1 MLTLNFRPAK
11 LARAAVLTLSM
22 LVLGCSAE
30 DWDWFGSNKNES
42 KKTKP
47 VARAEN
53 PEPEKTAAKTEPKP
67 ADKPA
72 DEDPKAKEVDERVE
86 QYVRS
91 MDKNRYDPNYVT
103 NDFTAK
109 IERQND
115 PERADRIRK
124 TAARSRSESNGY
136 EPEWAPDAREP
147 KTSNDET
154 SNSKTEDSP
163 QIAELNEP
171 DTKSESNGPEKPAA
185 DPKPVKAV
193 PELER
198 TSDLTKS
205 TTTNDEST
213 VKTSPVATNRPA
225 EKVSEP
231 SRADDIDPPSN
242 TKTDSTAE
250 KPIGKPPV
258 LSDIGVSAAP
268 KTTANAA
275 PKTTAEPTPREP
287 EQLAVATKESEPA
300 PSKPVVPVVTTPP
313 VDPIK
318 AKIAELE
325 RLVARDP
332 NNLEEQFRLRMMYLV
347 AGQDDKALA
356 PTDGVNEDIQEIMRG
371 QIQALMSARSTSERD
386 PATWANRQLDAI
398 ETLRALV
405 REKADLRV
413 PKVEL
418 CSAIDGFGRYE
429 PISPPD
435 FRVAARNLV
444 LLYIEVDNFQCEKTP
459 SGMYRTLLSVR
470 QSLLSKTGEELWTQR
485 DENIEDLARQ
495 RRSDFYLTIG
505 PLAIPKSLGPGEYVM
520 KVEVEDVIAGKMN
533 SNVAKF
539 KMVP

>member
-1 MLTLNFRPAK
+1 MLILKIRPAH
-11 LARAAVLTLSM
+11 LARAAGLTLST

-30 DWDWFGSNKNES
+30 NWDWFGMNKKES
-42 KKTKP
+42 KETKP
-47 VARAEN
+47 AARAQN
-53 PEPEKTAAKTEPKP
+53 PAPETSAAKTEPKSTDD
-67 ADKPA
+67 A
-72 DEDPKAKEVDERVE
+72 KAKEVDARVE

-91 MDKNRYDPNYVT
+91 MDNRYDPSYVS
-103 NDFTAK
+103 NDFTTK

-124 TAARSRSESNGY
+124 TAARSRSDSNGY
-136 EPEWAPDAREP
+136 EPEWAPDSREP
-147 KTSNDET
+147 VPVRDEKTSQANDGA
-154 SNSKTEDSP
+154 P

-171 DTKSESNGPEKPAA
+171 TEEDDSASSKKIVSEPPPSKAG
-185 DPKPVKAV
+185 PKPEPIASSAT
-193 PELER
+193 PEP
-198 TSDLTKS
+198 DAA
-205 TTTNDEST
+205 
-213 VKTSPVATNRPA
+213 KTSPVATNRPSTKVTEPTTPEETGSASDAKQDLA
-225 EKVSEP
+225 EG
-231 SRADDIDPPSN
+231 
-242 TKTDSTAE
+242 

-275 PKTTAEPTPREP
+275 PRTTADTRQSEPEPIAVATREP
-287 EQLAVATKESEPA
+287 EPSPSEPA
-300 PSKPVVPVVTTPP
+300 APVVTTPA

-386 PATWANRQLDAI
+386 PATWANRQLEAI
-398 ETLRALV
+398 ETLRTLV
-405 REKADLRV
+405 RDKADLQV

-418 CSAIDGFGRYE
+418 CSAIEGFGRYE

-435 FRVAARNLV
+435 FRVGARNLV

-470 QSLLSKTGEELWTQR
+470 QSLLSKSGEELWTQR